1 MEITP
6 KRYWRRW
13 RGYEKLD
20 DGSSSEKNPGRRTR
34 KRVKMDPTRRKKR
47 FWRIKI
53 GPKLRILRKASP
65 KKFLV
70 WLRDSYVKMML
81 RLANSRVVGSSSA
94 YGGSGFGSVPAKEY
108 DEKMLVEIYKSI
120 LMAQAQGN
128 LVLRDTPNNTKLAS
142 EPAVVPVSSSSSS
155 SVVSSC

>member
-20 DGSSSEKNPGRRTR
+20 GSSTAGRRNG
-34 KRVKMDPTRRKKR
+34 KRVKMDPTRKKR

-53 GPKLRILRKASP
+53 VPKLRILKTASP
-65 KKFLV
+65 KKLLI
-70 WLRDSYVKMML
+70 WIRDSYVKMMM
-81 RLANSRVVGSSSA
+81 RLANSRVVGSSG
-94 YGGSGFGSVPAKEY
+94 YGGSGFGSGQMKEY
-108 DEKMLVEIYKSI
+108 DEKVLVEIYKQI

-128 LVLRDTPNNTKLAS
+128 LVHRDTANKLPS
-142 EPAVVPVSSSSSS
+142 EPAIVSVSPVVR
-155 SVVSSC
+155 

>member
-1 MEITP
+1 MMEITP

-20 DGSSSEKNPGRRTR
+20 GSSETSSGRRKG
-34 KRVKMDPTRRKKR
+34 KRIKMDPTRKKR

-53 GPKLRILRKASP
+53 VPKLKILKTASP

-70 WLRDSYVKMML
+70 WLRDSYVKMMM
-81 RLANSRVVGSSSA
+81 RLANSRVVGSSG
-94 YGGSGFGSVPAKEY
+94 YGGSGFGSGQMKEY

-128 LVLRDTPNNTKLAS
+128 LVHRDTPNNNHKLPS
-142 EPAVVPVSSSSSS
+142 EPAVV
-155 SVVSSC
+155 SVVSSVVTC

>member
-20 DGSSSEKNPGRRTR
+20 GSSTASETNQGRRKE
-34 KRVKMDPTRRKKR
+34 KRVKMDPTRKKR

-53 GPKLRILRKASP
+53 VPKLRILRKASP
-65 KKFLV
+65 KKLLV
-70 WLRDSYVKMML
+70 WLRDSYVKMMM
-81 RLANSRVVGSSSA
+81 RLANSRVVGSSG
-94 YGGSGFGSVPAKEY
+94 YGGSGFGSGQMKEY
-108 DEKMLVEIYKSI
+108 DERVLVEIYKSI

-128 LVLRDTPNNTKLAS
+128 LVHCDTANKLPSS
-142 EPAVVPVSSSSSS
+142 EPAIVS
-155 SVVSSC
+155 VSHAVSKNIRK

>member
-20 DGSSSEKNPGRRTR
+20 GSSTTSEKNSGRRKG
-34 KRVKMDPTRRKKR
+34 KRVKMDPTRKKR

-53 GPKLRILRKASP
+53 VPKLRILKTASP
-65 KKFLV
+65 KKLLV
-70 WLRDSYVKMML
+70 WLRDSYVKMMM
-81 RLANSRVVGSSSA
+81 RLANSRAVGSSG
-94 YGGSGFGSVPAKEY
+94 YGGSGFGSGPMKEY

-128 LVLRDTPNNTKLAS
+128 LVRRDTPNNNKLVS
-142 EPAVVPVSSSSSS
+142 EPV
-155 SVVSSC
+155 VVSATPVVTC